1 MNVDDTRLR
10 AKPLLTISECL
21 RAQLTMR
28 RAHRPAHSI
37 GGPGCFAST
46 NEPSTWPAAP
56 FSLLVASDNF
66 EHFKPVILIN
76 RSLS

>member
-10 AKPLLTISECL
+10 TKPLLTISECL

-28 RAHRPAHSI
+28 RAHR
-37 GGPGCFAST
+37 
-46 NEPSTWPAAP
+46 PAAP